1 MAALD
6 RKLLRDLWRLKTQV
20 IAIAMVMAAGVAT
33 LVLAVGAYRSLN
45 ETRETYYERYR
56 FADVF
61 ANATRAPEWLAD
73 EIARIPGVAAVETR
87 IVKTAIL
94 DIEGFS
100 VPATAALVS
109 MPEIG
114 EQVLNRLY
122 IRQGRTPDPAH
133 PDEVVVNEAFA
144 KAHGFVPGDSF
155 HAIMEG
161 RKRRLTIVGV
171 ALSPEYIYALGPWDL
186 MPDDSR
192 FAVGWMS
199 RKAME
204 AAFDLDGAFSQVSVK
219 LLRGASEADVIERI
233 DTLLER
239 YGGRGAYGRKDQ
251 QSHAFLDAELLQL
264 KAMARVLPP
273 IFLFVAA
280 FLINM
285 ILSRLVALERE
296 QIGLMKAL
304 GYRAMTIGVHYLK
317 FVAAIAV
324 IGIVVGGIAGTWLG
338 FGLTR
343 LYGDFYHFPFL
354 VFLWGPDIY
363 AVAVFVT
370 VGAAVAGGARAVW
383 SVVRLPPAVAM
394 HAPAPPRYRRLF
406 ANGWLR
412 HFSQVTIMIGRHILR
427 WPVRAG
433 LTVFGISLSAAVL
446 LASLFALDSVEFM
459 IDFTYFQ
466 ADRQDATLEFTQERP
481 ISVIADVQRLPGV
494 LTAEPTRA
502 VAVKVR
508 HGHIE
513 RRVPIIGKPAGTDLS
528 RVIDTGFRPVT
539 LPESGLAPSEAL
551 AGILGVRVG
560 DIVEIETL
568 EGRKRIVEMPVTAII
583 QGYIG
588 LLSYMDIE
596 AVNRLMLE
604 GPMITGVHLA
614 IDEAQSDA
622 LFAAVKDMPM
632 VGSIALQK
640 KSLEKFRQTLAENI
654 DIMISVYTGLA
665 MVIAFGV
672 VYNSARIQLSERGR
686 ELASLRVLGFTRAE
700 VSWIL
705 LGELA
710 VLVLAS
716 LPLGWALGYLV
727 AWATV
732 QGFQSEL
739 YRVPLVIGRET
750 YAMSSLVVLG
760 AAVASALIVKR
771 RINRLDLVEVLKTRE

>member
-1 MAALD
+1 MHPLD
-6 RKLLRDLWRLKTQV
+6 RKLLRDLWRLKTQAL
-20 IAIAMVMAAGVAT
+20 AIALVMAAGVAT

-45 ETRETYYERYR
+45 ETRQTYYERYR
-56 FADVF
+56 FADIF
-61 ANATRAPEWLAD
+61 ATATRAPNWLAD
-73 EIARIPGVAAVETR
+73 EIAEIPGVAAVETR
-87 IVKTAIL
+87 VVETAIL
-94 DIEGFS
+94 DIEGFA
-100 VPATAALVS
+100 VPATAMLVS

-114 EQVLNRLY
+114 DQVLNRLY

-133 PDEVVVNEAFA
+133 SDEIVVNEAFA
-144 KAHGFVPGDSF
+144 KAHHFAPGDRF
-155 HAIMEG
+155 QAIIDG
-161 RKRRLTIVGV
+161 RKRTLEIVGI

-192 FAVGWMS
+192 FAVGWMA

-204 AAFDLDGAFSQVSVK
+204 AAYDLDGAFSQVSVK
-219 LLRGASEADVIERI
+219 LLRGASEDAAIARI

-251 QSHAFLDAELLQL
+251 QSHAFLDAELQQL
-264 KAMARVLPP
+264 EAMAKTLPP

-304 GYRAMTIGVHYLK
+304 GYRSWTIGMHYMK

-324 IGIVVGGIAGTWLG
+324 AGIVIGGVLGTWLG
-338 FGLTR
+338 YGLTR

-354 VFLWGPDIY
+354 VFLWGADIY
-363 AVAVFVT
+363 AIAVFVT
-370 VGAAVAGGARAVW
+370 VGAAALGGARAVW

-394 HAPAPPRYRRLF
+394 HAPAPPRYHRILG
-406 ANGWLR
+406 NGPTKHL
-412 HFSQVTIMIGRHILR
+412 SQTTVMIGRHILR

-433 LTVFGISLSAAVL
+433 LTVLGIALSVAVL
-446 LASLFALDSVEFM
+446 LASLFAFDSVEFM

-466 ADRQDATLEFTQERP
+466 SDRQDATLGFTQERP
-481 ISVIADVQRLPGV
+481 VSVISDVARLPGV
-494 LTAEPTRA
+494 LAAEPVRS

-508 HGHIE
+508 NGHVE
-513 RRVPIIGKPAGTDLS
+513 RRVPILGKPAGTDLS
-528 RVIDTGFRPVT
+528 RVLDTDFQPVT
-539 LPESGLAPSEAL
+539 LPETGFAPSNAL
-551 AGILGVRVG
+551 AEILGVRVG
-560 DIVEIETL
+560 DMVEIETL
-568 EGRKRIVEMPVTAII
+568 EGRKRTVQLPVTAII
-583 QGYIG
+583 QGYLG
-588 LLSYMDIE
+588 LLSFMDIG
-596 AVNRLMLE
+596 AVNRLMRE
-604 GPMITGVHLA
+604 GEMVTSVHLA
-614 IDEAQSDA
+614 IDEAQADA

-640 KSLEKFRQTLAENI
+640 MSLKKFRQTLAENI
-654 DIMISVYTGLA
+654 TIMISVYAGLA

-686 ELASLRVLGFTRAE
+686 ELASLRVLGFTRGE

-710 VLVLAS
+710 ILTLAA
-716 LPLGWALGYLV
+716 LPLGWLLGYGV

-732 QGFQSEL
+732 QGLQSEL
-739 YRVPLVIGRET
+739 YRVPLIIDRST
-750 YAMSSLVVLG
+750 YAVSSLVVVAA
-760 AAVASALIVKR
+760 AAVSALIVRR
-771 RINRLDLVEVLKTRE
+771 RIDRLDLVEVLKTRE

>member
-1 MAALD
+1 MLSLD

-33 LVLAVGAYRSLN
+33 LVLAVGAYRSLD

-56 FADVF
+56 FADIF
-61 ANATRAPEWLAD
+61 ATATRAPEWLAD
-73 EIARIPGVAAVETR
+73 EIAKIPGVAAVETR
-87 IVKTAIL
+87 IVETAIL

-114 EQVLNRLY
+114 DQVLNRIYL
-122 IRQGRTPDPAH
+122 RQGRTPDPAH
-133 PDEVVVNEAFA
+133 SDEIVVNEAFA
-144 KAHGFVPGDSF
+144 KAHGFGPGDTF
-155 HAIMEG
+155 HAIIDG
-161 RKRRLTIVGV
+161 RKRKLVIVGI

-192 FAVGWMS
+192 FAIGWLS
-199 RKAME
+199 RKAIE
-204 AAFDLDGAFSQVSVK
+204 AAYDLDGAFSQVSVK
-219 LLRGASEADVIERI
+219 LMRGASLDDVIERV
-233 DTLLER
+233 DVLLAR

-251 QSHAFLDAELLQL
+251 QSHAFLDAELKQL
-264 KAMARVLPP
+264 EAMARILPP

-304 GYRAMTIGVHYLK
+304 GYRSLTIGMHYMK
-317 FVAAIAV
+317 FVAAIALVGVV
-324 IGIVVGGIAGTWLG
+324 IGGIAGTWLG

-354 VFLWGPDIY
+354 VFLWGADIY
-363 AVAVFVT
+363 GIAVFIT
-370 VGAAVAGGARAVW
+370 VGAAALGGARAVW

-394 HAPAPPRYRRLF
+394 HAPAPPRYRRFLT
-406 ANGWLR
+406 NGWLR
-412 HFSQVTIMIGRHILR
+412 HISQTNIMIARHILR

-433 LTVFGISLSAAVL
+433 LTVFGISLSVAVL
-446 LASLFALDSVEFM
+446 LASLFSFDSIEFM

-481 ISVIADVQRLPGV
+481 VGVISDVERLPGV
-494 LTAEPTRA
+494 LAAEPVRT

-508 HGHIE
+508 YGHVE
-513 RRVPIIGKPAGTDLS
+513 RRVPVIGKPAGTDLS
-528 RVIDTGFRPVT
+528 RVLDTDFRPVT
-539 LPESGLAPSEAL
+539 LPETGFAPSDAL
-551 AGILGVRVG
+551 AEILGVRVG

-568 EGRKRIVEMPVTAII
+568 QGRKRIVEMPVTAII
-583 QGYIG
+583 QGYLG
-588 LLSYMDIE
+588 LLSFMDIE
-596 AVNRLMLE
+596 AVNRLMRE
-604 GPMITGVHLA
+604 GPMVTGVHLA
-614 IDEAQSDA
+614 IDEAEADA
-622 LFAAVKDMPM
+622 LFAEVKDMPM

-654 DIMISVYTGLA
+654 SVMISVYAGLA

-686 ELASLRVLGFTRAE
+686 ELASLRVLGFTRGE

-710 VLVLAS
+710 VLTLAS
-716 LPLGWALGYLV
+716 LPLGWAIGYGV
-727 AWATV
+727 AWVTV
-732 QGFQSEL
+732 QGLQSEL
-739 YRVPLVIGRET
+739 YRVPLVIDRQT
-750 YAMSSLVVLG
+750 YAVSSLVVLG
-760 AAVASALIVKR
+760 AAAISALIVRR
-771 RINRLDLVEVLKTRE
+771 RIDRLDLIEVLKTRE

>member
-1 MAALD
+1 MQALD

-20 IAIAMVMAAGVAT
+20 IAIALVMAAGVAT

-61 ANATRAPEWLAD
+61 ASATRAPEWLAD
-73 EIARIPGVAAVETR
+73 EIALIPGVAAVETR
-87 IVKTAIL
+87 IVESAIL
-94 DIEGFS
+94 DIEGFA
-100 VPATAALVS
+100 VPATAMLVS

-114 EQVLNRLY
+114 DQILNRLY
-122 IRQGRTPDPAH
+122 LREGRTPDPAH
-133 PDEVVVNEAFA
+133 SDEVVVNEAFA
-144 KAHGFVPGDSF
+144 TAHGFRPGDTF
-155 HAIMEG
+155 HAIIEG
-161 RKRRLTIVGV
+161 RKRRLTIVGI

-199 RKAME
+199 RKALE
-204 AAFDLDGAFSQVSVK
+204 AAYDLDGAFSQVSVN
-219 LLRGASEADVIERI
+219 LLRGASEAEVIERI

-251 QSHAFLDAELLQL
+251 QSHAFLDAELTQLQ
-264 KAMARVLPP
+264 AMARVLPP

-285 ILSRLVALERE
+285 ILTRLVALERE

-304 GYRAMTIGVHYLK
+304 GYRSMAIGVHYLK

-324 IGIVVGGIAGTWLG
+324 VGIVVGGIAGTWLG

-370 VGAAVAGGARAVW
+370 VGAAMLGGARAVW

-394 HAPAPPRYRRLF
+394 HAPAPTRYRRLLSDGF
-406 ANGWLR
+406 VR
-412 HFSQVTIMIGRHILR
+412 YFSQTTVMIARHILR
-427 WPVRAG
+427 FPVRAG
-433 LTVFGISLSAAVL
+433 LTVLGISLSAAVL
-446 LASLFALDSVEFM
+446 LASLFAFDSVEFM

-466 ADRQDATLEFTQERP
+466 SDRQDATLDFIQERR
-481 ISVIADVQRLPGV
+481 IGVVSDVERLPGV
-494 LTAEPTRA
+494 LAAEPTRT
-502 VAVKVR
+502 VAIKVR

-513 RRVPIIGKPAGTDLS
+513 RRVPLIGKPPGTDLS
-528 RVIDTGFRPVT
+528 RVLDTRFRPVA
-539 LPESGLAPSEAL
+539 LPETGFAPSEAL

-568 EGRKRIVEMPVTAII
+568 EGRKRIVAMPVTAII
-583 QGYIG
+583 QGYLG
-588 LLSYMDIE
+588 LLSFMDISE
-596 AVNRLMLE
+596 VNRLMRE
-604 GPMITGVHLA
+604 GPMVSGVHLA
-614 IDEAQSDA
+614 IDEAKADD

-632 VGSIALQK
+632 VGSIALQR

-654 DIMISVYTGLA
+654 SVMIWVYTGLA

-686 ELASLRVLGFTRAE
+686 ELASLRVLGFTRGE

-710 VLVLAS
+710 VLVLAA
-716 LPLGWALGYLV
+716 LPLGWGLGYLV
-727 AWATV
+727 AWRRCRGCRASST
-732 QGFQSEL
+732 GCRWSSA
-739 YRVPLVIGRET
+739 GRPT
-750 YAMSSLVVLG
+750 RCRASSC
-760 AAVASALIVKR
+760 SSPR
-771 RINRLDLVEVLKTRE
+771 RSPRSWSSGGSTGSTSSRS

>member
-1 MAALD
+1 MHPLD

-20 IAIAMVMAAGVAT
+20 IAIALVMAAGVAT

-61 ANATRAPEWLAD
+61 ANATRAPEWIAD
-73 EIARIPGVAAVETR
+73 EIAQIPGVAAVETR
-87 IVKTAIL
+87 IVKSAIL
-94 DIEGFS
+94 DIEGFA
-100 VPATAALVS
+100 VPATANLVS

-114 EQVLNRLY
+114 GQVLNRLY
-122 IRQGRTPDPAH
+122 IREGRTPDPSH
-133 PDEVVVNEAFA
+133 SDEVVVNEAFA
-144 KAHGFVPGDSF
+144 KAHGFHPGDTF
-155 HAIMEG
+155 QAIIEG

-204 AAFDLDGAFSQVSVK
+204 AAYDLDGAFSQVSVK
-219 LLRGASEADVIERI
+219 LLRGASEGDVIERI

-251 QSHAFLDAELLQL
+251 QSHAFLDAELTQLQ
-264 KAMARVLPP
+264 AMARVLPP

-285 ILSRLVALERE
+285 ILTRLVALERE

-304 GYRAMTIGVHYLK
+304 GYRSTTIGMHYLK
-317 FVAAIAV
+317 FVAAIAMT
-324 IGIVVGGIAGTWLG
+324 GIVIGGIAGTWLG
-338 FGLTR
+338 YGLTR

-354 VFLWGPDIY
+354 VFLWSPDVY
-363 AVAVFVT
+363 AVAVLVT
-370 VGAAVAGGARAVW
+370 VGAALLGGARAVW
-383 SVVRLPPAVAM
+383 SVVRLPAAVAM
-394 HAPAPPRYRRLF
+394 HAPAPTRYRRLL
-406 ANGWLR
+406 ANGFIR
-412 HFSQVTIMIGRHILR
+412 CFSQTTIMIARHILR
-427 WPVRAG
+427 FPLRAG

-446 LASLFALDSVEFM
+446 LASLFAFDSIEFM

-466 ADRQDATLEFTQERP
+466 ADRQDATLDFIQERSVGV
-481 ISVIADVQRLPGV
+481 ISDVERLPGV
-494 LTAEPTRA
+494 LAAEPTRT

-508 HGHIE
+508 YGHIE
-513 RRVPIIGKPAGTDLS
+513 RRVPIIGKPPGSDLS
-528 RVIDTGFRPVT
+528 RVLDTGFRPVR
-539 LPESGLAPSEAL
+539 LPETGFAPSEAL
-551 AGILGVRVG
+551 ARILGVKVG
-560 DIVEIETL
+560 DMVEIETL
-568 EGRKRIVEMPVTAII
+568 EGRKRIVAMPVTAII

-588 LLSYMDIE
+588 LLSFMDIAE
-596 AVNRLMLE
+596 VNRLMRE
-604 GPMITGVHLA
+604 GPMVTGVHLA
-614 IDEAQSDA
+614 IDEARADA
-622 LFAAVKDMPM
+622 LFAAVKDMPE

-640 KSLEKFRQTLAENI
+640 IALQKFRQTLAENI
-654 DIMISVYTGLA
+654 SVMIWVYTSLA

-686 ELASLRVLGFTRAE
+686 ELASLRVLGFTRGE

-710 VLVLAS
+710 ILVLAS
-716 LPLGWALGYLV
+716 LPLGWGLGYGV
-727 AWATV
+727 AWMTV
-732 QGFQSEL
+732 QGLQSEL
-739 YRVPLVIGRET
+739 YRVPLVIGRQT
-750 YAMSSLVVLG
+750 YALSSLVVLG
-760 AAVASALIVKR
+760 AAAISALVVKR
-771 RINRLDLVEVLKTRE
+771 RIDTLDLIEVLKTRE